1 MQKTDRCQKYY
12 HLDKYGF
19 NRHENAEAA
28 SMRTPE
34 MANTKTPA
42 AEPTHVRAAP
52 PHPDPYPYY
61 GRLAR
66 EQPMARDE
74 VNGWWVAASAAAVNE
89 VLTSETCRTRP
100 ADGPVPAALRDGAMA
115 EIFGRLVRLRDD
127 DARKPLKNAVLAAL
141 RGLDLAEVGRLT
153 RARAVELDDELGLPL
168 DESKTT
174 QFMFA
179 LPVQVTA
186 QLLGV
191 PAARYVD
198 VMSWLG
204 DYGAATASAATG
216 VPAASA
222 ELFERGHRGAQALLD
237 LFGGL
242 RSGSGGGPLL
252 NALVLEARV
261 AGCGDERD
269 VVANAIG
276 FMIQGYAA
284 TASLIGSTLLA
295 LARQPSLRRQ
305 VEENRALLRDV
316 IQEVLRCDPV
326 TNSTIRFMARDGVIA
341 GQTVRQGEMI
351 IVLIAAAN
359 RDPALNAD
367 PDRFD
372 AERPDRKY
380 LELGAGPHACPA
392 DKFAPFIAMIA
403 VDHLLSRGVPLER
416 LESALS
422 YAASGHIRT
431 PLFKR

>member
-1 MQKTDRCQKYY
+1 
-12 HLDKYGF
+12 
-19 NRHENAEAA
+19 
-28 SMRTPE
+28 

-74 VNGWWVAASAAAVNE
+74 ANGWWVAASAAAVNE

-153 RARAVELDDELGLPL
+153 RVRAVDELGLPL

-295 LARQPSLRRQ
+295 LARQPSLRKQ

-359 RDPALNAD
+359 RDPTLNPD

-372 AERPDRKY
+372 AQRPDRKY
-380 LELGAGPHACPA
+380 LELGTGPHACPA
-392 DKFAPFIAMIA
+392 DKFAPLIAMIA
-403 VDHLLSRGVPLER
+403 VDHLLSRGVPLQR

>member
-1 MQKTDRCQKYY
+1 
-12 HLDKYGF
+12 
-19 NRHENAEAA
+19 
-28 SMRTPE
+28 

-74 VNGWWVAASAAAVNE
+74 ANGWWVAASAAAVNE

-153 RARAVELDDELGLPL
+153 RARAVDELGLPL

-252 NALVLEARV
+252 NALVLEARD

-295 LARQPSLRRQ
+295 LARQPSLRKQ

-359 RDPALNAD
+359 RDPTLNPD

-372 AERPDRKY
+372 AQRPDRKY
-380 LELGAGPHACPA
+380 LELGTGPHACPA
-392 DKFAPFIAMIA
+392 DKFAPLIAMIA
-403 VDHLLSRGVPLER
+403 VDHLLSRGVPLMRLPATSER
-416 LESALS
+416 RCSSADRH
-422 YAASGHIRT
+422 AADR
-431 PLFKR
+431 R

>member
-1 MQKTDRCQKYY
+1 
-12 HLDKYGF
+12 
-19 NRHENAEAA
+19 
-28 SMRTPE
+28 

-74 VNGWWVAASAAAVNE
+74 ANGWWVAASAAAVNE

-153 RARAVELDDELGLPL
+153 RARAVDELGLPL

-252 NALVLEARV
+252 NALVLEARD

-295 LARQPSLRRQ
+295 LARQPSLRKQ

-380 LELGAGPHACPA
+380 LELGARPSCMPRRQICSIHRHDRGGSPA
-392 DKFAPFIAMIA
+392 
-403 VDHLLSRGVPLER
+403 VTRR
-416 LESALS
+416 SA
-422 YAASGHIRT
+422 
-431 PLFKR
+431 

>member
-1 MQKTDRCQKYY
+1 
-12 HLDKYGF
+12 
-19 NRHENAEAA
+19 
-28 SMRTPE
+28 

-74 VNGWWVAASAAAVNE
+74 ANGWWVAASAAAVNE

-153 RARAVELDDELGLPL
+153 RVRAVDELGLPL

-252 NALVLEARV
+252 NALVLEARD

-295 LARQPSLRRQ
+295 LARQPSLRKQ

-359 RDPALNAD
+359 RDPTLNPD

-372 AERPDRKY
+372 AQRPDRKY
-380 LELGAGPHACPA
+380 LELGTGPHACPA
-392 DKFAPFIAMIA
+392 DKFAPLIAMIA
-403 VDHLLSRGVPLER
+403 VDHLLSRGVPLMRLPATSER
-416 LESALS
+416 RCSSADRH
-422 YAASGHIRT
+422 AADR
-431 PLFKR
+431 R

>member
-1 MQKTDRCQKYY
+1 
-12 HLDKYGF
+12 
-19 NRHENAEAA
+19 
-28 SMRTPE
+28 

-52 PHPDPYPYY
+52 PYPDPYPYY

-74 VNGWWVAASAAAVNE
+74 ANGWWVAASAAAVNE
-89 VLTSETCRTRP
+89 VLTSEICLTRP
-100 ADGPVPAALRDGAMA
+100 ADGPVPAALCDGAMA

-153 RARAVELDDELGLPL
+153 RARAVDELGLPL

-252 NALVLEARV
+252 NALVLEARD

-295 LARQPSLRRQ
+295 LARQPSLRKQ

-359 RDPALNAD
+359 RDPTLNPD

-372 AERPDRKY
+372 AQRPDRKY
-380 LELGAGPHACPA
+380 LELGTGPHACPA
-392 DKFAPFIAMIA
+392 DKFAPLIAMIA
-403 VDHLLSRGVPLER
+403 VDHLLSRGVPLQR